1 LPKQVAKAGAVDTHA
16 IAAIKLLIFTGARA
30 EKRRRK
36 SSAAS
41 STASSCG
48 RRELGARKRSPSI

>member
-41 STASSCG
+41 STASS
-48 RRELGARKRSPSI
+48 